1 MQLSQ
6 KPARLISS
14 LAGLFALAG
23 CGRAPSF
30 NILGSFFPA
39 WLICMVVGIAVAA
52 SVNWILTSL
61 KQEKLITWGIIT
73 YPCLAAFVAITLWL
87 IFFR

>member
-1 MQLSQ
+1 MQLSRR
-6 KPARLISS
+6 PARLISS
-14 LAGLFALAG
+14 LAGLSSLTG

-39 WLICMVVGIAVAA
+39 WLICMVAGIVLAA
-52 SVNWILTSL
+52 SVNWVLTAL
-61 KQEKLITWGIIT
+61 KQEKLIAWGIIT

>member
-6 KPARLISS
+6 KSARLISS
-14 LAGLFALAG
+14 LAGLITLAG

-30 NILGSFFPA
+30 SILGSFFPA
-39 WLICMVVGIAVAA
+39 WLICLIAGIVVAA
-52 SVNWILTSL
+52 SVNWILTAL
-61 KQEKLITWGIIT
+61 KQETLITWGIIT
-73 YPCLAAFVAITLWL
+73 YPCLAAFAAITLWL